1 MNCQSHLARLF
12 LSSCREGANEFKT
25 ADKELGGGG
34 LRRAGF
40 LLADAQ
46 KSFIRLVMVV
56 QFHQI
61 TAEIPSALKNEMKC
75 DSTSRSLLLSALGSS
90 ERSCCWSSGH
100 FITGPHWWEQRAL
113 SCLNQ
118 RSRLRVSV
126 ADMQRGPS
134 VTALKG

>member
-1 MNCQSHLARLF
+1 MNCQSHLGRLF

-25 ADKELGGGG
+25 ADKEGGGG
-34 LRRAGF
+34 RAGF
-40 LLADAQ
+40 LLAAAQ

-75 DSTSRSLLLSALGSS
+75 DFTSRSLLLSVLGSS

-113 SCLNQ
+113 SCLTQ

-126 ADMQRGPS
+126 IDMQRGPS

>member
-1 MNCQSHLARLF
+1 MNSKR
-12 LSSCREGANEFKT
+12 RTKR
-25 ADKELGGGG
+25 GGG
-34 LRRAGF
+34 RAGF
-40 LLADAQ
+40 LLAAAQ

-75 DSTSRSLLLSALGSS
+75 DFTSRSLLLSVLGSS

-113 SCLNQ
+113 SCLTQ

-126 ADMQRGPS
+126 IDMQRGPS